1 MCGLTLNYKV
11 PGKKFATDLSLCNM
25 YVDTDWELWGVY
37 LDPIVQFDFVYQYVV
52 DSKLKMEG

>member
-1 MCGLTLNYKV
+1 
-11 PGKKFATDLSLCNM
+11 M

-52 DSKLKMEG
+52 DSKKNGRLKNVLRDWLS